1 MQLSFEPR
9 RPMML
14 CKVASCCERLNICR
28 ACVPGSLDQ
37 QIQVVC
43 GIIHL
48 LNWKC
53 HVKNK
58 LTVCN
63 YYSENNKIIISSESG
78 HVIVMF

>member
-1 MQLSFEPR
+1 MHAPLNLSRFPLMQLSFEPR

-58 LTVCN
+58 LCA
-63 YYSENNKIIISSESG
+63 IIILR
-78 HVIVMF
+78 IIK